1 MLKTVGD
8 NMREIRL
15 NIHEEIF
22 EKFMNFVNNLPQGS
36 VTIEEIDAVSSYPAI
51 TFEEAKKKVENSISN
66 ISKNSGKDADI
77 VFKELL
83 A

>member
-1 MLKTVGD
+1 
-8 NMREIRL
+8 MREIRL
-15 NIHEEIF
+15 NIHDEIF

-36 VTIEEIDAVSSYPAI
+36 VKIEEIDAVPSYPAI